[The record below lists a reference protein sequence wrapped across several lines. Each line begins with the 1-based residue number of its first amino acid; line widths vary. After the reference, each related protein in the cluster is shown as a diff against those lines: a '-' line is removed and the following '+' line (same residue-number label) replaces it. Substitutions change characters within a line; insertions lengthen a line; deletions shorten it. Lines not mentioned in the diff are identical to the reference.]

1 MKAIFFDRDGV
12 INHPIIRDDSLSS
25 PRYFSEF
32 MVKDDF
38 IIFFHKIKKL
48 SFNFKLFVVTNQPD
62 ISRGFLDKEELQE
75 MHKFLYKNFSFDE
88 IFYCPH
94 DDHHNCNCRK
104 PKPGLINEILERHSL
119 SRKECIFVGDTSKDL
134 LAGTAASIDTY
145 IIENNYFSSASH
157 SIKDEMLLK
166 SLQDLYMI
174 LKDKDI

>member
-104 PKPGLINEILERHSL
+104 PKPGMFIKAKNKHKIDMDKSWIIGDKERDISAAHMAGITKSILMNYDN
-119 SRKECIFVGDTSKDL
+119 KENSVTKAKFITDSILDTMK
-134 LAGTAASIDTY
+134 
-145 IIENNYFSSASH
+145 IIH
-157 SIKDEMLLK
+157 
-166 SLQDLYMI
+166 
-174 LKDKDI
+174 